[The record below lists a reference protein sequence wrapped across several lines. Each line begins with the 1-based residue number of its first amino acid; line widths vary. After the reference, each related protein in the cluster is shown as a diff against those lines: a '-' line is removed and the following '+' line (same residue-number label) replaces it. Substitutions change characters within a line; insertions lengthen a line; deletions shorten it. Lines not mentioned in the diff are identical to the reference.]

1 MYRFKSDL
9 NIFSYNSLTVT
20 ETAQFAST
28 MPTLI
33 TDSPRTSP
41 TERNS
46 LMDQPR
52 KTLSFV
58 QTFGLFRSVY
68 ALLLCLGI
76 GLSASPAIS
85 AEQNTT
91 YLPLKINSQ
100 QNVDKLTEQSDAF
113 LEEALVS
120 NGLTLM
126 PRKKAESLVHYQGE
140 WPPSV
145 SQLQQVAETS
155 GLDNVAAGS
164 LTFVGNQI
172 SIDIKVFDLL
182 SPKNPRYYFKD
193 GLTPETLRNG
203 ISAIVSDILLYTG
216 KDQRIASLA
225 PQGNSRIDS
234 GAILRKV
241 KSKAGDIYSPSS
253 LREDLKAIFAMG
265 YFSDVQIDVNDG
277 PKGKEILFKVV
288 EKPVISSLVLEGVE
302 ELKEEDV
309 LGAANIKEHLILN
322 QAKINAAVE
331 AIRELYKSKGFYNT
345 EIKSE
350 ISYPNKEGAVVRLII
365 DEGKKIYIKKIDFV
379 GNTTFDD
386 DDLADEM
393 ETNEKGIFS
402 WLTASGTLK
411 MDVMKQDISKIVSF
425 YNNHGFLEAKVSEP
439 TIRQEKDLLYL
450 TFAVEEGLRF
460 KVGTIDFS
468 GDLISDKQELLNLLV
483 IRNEEFLS
491 RQIMREDILKITDF
505 YAEKGYAFAMVK
517 PNIQKSPSGGRLD
530 VNFRIEKG
538 DLVYIDRINIKGNTR
553 TRDNVI
559 RRELRIAEGGVFDSK
574 ALRESTQALQRLEY
588 FEEVNITPEP
598 SLDPSRM
605 NITIEVKEKSTG
617 TFSIGA
623 GYSSLDHLL
632 LMGQISENNFLGR
645 GDTLSLSAN
654 VATSGK
660 SSRYNLGYTNPH
672 LNDSQLSWGADLFN
686 TSRKYDDYT
695 KDSKGGDLR
704 IGYPLWEKWRLNGA
718 YSFTDTSLTDLSDN
732 ASYLIRSSVDLH
744 ITSAVKFSFIRDTR
758 DRIYSATKGSYHLL
772 SAEYAGGPFAGD
784 AQFTKLE
791 GSTNWFFPLVW
802 KTVFHFKGAAG
813 QVFENETDKLPVY
826 ERFYLG
832 GLNSMRG
839 FDYGKISPIEPISGD
854 RIGGDKMWYTNWEI
868 NFPIAASQGVQGVV
882 FFDAGKVLNDD
893 EDWSV
898 SSYRKSTGIGLN
910 WLSPMGPL
918 RIVWGYNLD
927 PQDDEDTSVWDFS
940 VGGVF

>member
-1 MYRFKSDL
+1 
-9 NIFSYNSLTVT
+9 
-20 ETAQFAST
+20 
-28 MPTLI
+28 
-33 TDSPRTSP
+33 
-41 TERNS
+41 
-46 LMDQPR
+46 MDHTR
-52 KTLSFV
+52 KTLSLV
-58 QTFGLFRSVY
+58 QTSGLLRNIY
-68 ALLLCLGI
+68 TLLLFLGI
-76 GLSASPAIS
+76 GLSSSPALS

-91 YLPLKINSQ
+91 YLPLKVNSQ
-100 QNVDKLTEQSDAF
+100 QNADKLAEQADTF

-126 PRKKAESLVHYQGE
+126 PRKKAESLVQYQGE

-145 SQLQQVAETS
+145 SQLQRVAETS
-155 GLDNVAAGS
+155 GIDNVAAGS
-164 LTFVGNQI
+164 LTFVGNQV

-193 GLTPETLRNG
+193 GLTPDTLRQG
-203 ISAIVSDILLYTG
+203 IAGIVSDILLYAG
-216 KDQRIASLA
+216 KDQRIATLA

-234 GAILRKV
+234 GAILRKI
-241 KSKAGDIYSPSS
+241 KSKAGDIYSPST
-253 LREDLKAIFAMG
+253 LREDLKAIYAMG
-265 YFSDVQIDVNDG
+265 FFNDVQIDVGDG
-277 PKGKEILFKVV
+277 PKGKDILFKVV
-288 EKPVISSLVLEGVE
+288 EKPVISSLVVEGVD

-309 LGAANIKEHLILN
+309 LGAANIKEHFILN
-322 QAKINAAVE
+322 PAKINAAVE

-345 EIKSE
+345 QVKSE
-350 ISYPNKEGAVVRLII
+350 ISYPDKEGAVVRLVI
-365 DEGKKIYIKKIDFV
+365 DEGKKIYIKKIEFE

-386 DDLADEM
+386 DELADEM
-393 ETNEKGIFS
+393 KTNEKGFFS

-411 MDVMKQDISKIVSF
+411 MDEMKQDIGRIVSF
-425 YNNHGFLEAKVSEP
+425 YNNQGFLEAKVSEP
-439 TIRQEKDLLYL
+439 TIRQDKDLLYL
-450 TFAVEEGLRF
+450 TFAVEEGPRF

-468 GDLISDKQELLNLLV
+468 GDLISDKKILLELLT

-491 RQIMREDILKITDF
+491 RQVMREDILKITDF
-505 YAEKGYAFAMVK
+505 YAEKGYAFATVK
-517 PNIQKSPSGGRLD
+517 PNIEKSSSGGRLD

-538 DLVYIDRINIKGNTR
+538 DLVYIDRITIKGNTR

-574 ALRESTQALQRLEY
+574 ALRESTQALQRLEF

-605 NITIEVKEKSTG
+605 NINIEVKEKSTG

-623 GYSSLDHLL
+623 GYSTVDQLIF
-632 LMGQISENNFLGR
+632 MGEIAENNFLGR
-645 GDTLSLSAN
+645 GDRLALSAN
-654 VATSGK
+654 IGGS

-672 LNDSQLSWGADLFN
+672 LNDSQLSWGADLFD
-686 TSRKYDDYT
+686 TQREYDDYT
-695 KDSKGGDLR
+695 KESQGGALR
-704 IGYPLWEKWRLNGA
+704 LGYPLFGKWRLHGA
-718 YSFTDTSLTDLSDN
+718 YSLTDTDLTDVSDD
-732 ASYLIRSSVDLH
+732 ASFIIRSSVDLH
-744 ITSAVKFSFIRDTR
+744 VTSAVKLSFIRDTR

-772 SAEYAGGPFAGD
+772 STEYAGGPLSGD
-784 AQFTKLE
+784 SQFTKLE
-791 GSTNWFFPLVW
+791 GTTNWFFPLVW
-802 KTVFHFKGAAG
+802 KTVFHFKGSAG

-868 NFPIAASQGVQGVV
+868 NFPIAESQGVLGVI
-882 FFDAGKVLNDD
+882 FFDAGKVLDDD

-898 SSYRKSTGIGLN
+898 SSYRKSTGLGLN

-918 RIVWGYNLD
+918 RVVWGYNLE
-927 PQDDEDTSVWDFS
+927 PQNDEDTSVWDFS
-940 VGGVF
+940 IGGVF